1 MSGCQIMSPRLK
13 NPRDVLLST
22 TFCKLHLTLYW
33 ISTDCRKALCS
44 SGQNPSLGQTNHYS
58 QPRKIHTCPLFT
70 LYLLNIPVTYFNGTG
85 IKKNIWK
92 HFAAESQLKRQMDK
106 NDKSICL

>member
-58 QPRKIHTCPLFT
+58 QPRKIHTCP
-70 LYLLNIPVTYFNGTG
+70 Y
-85 IKKNIWK
+85 KKYMEA
-92 HFAAESQLKRQMDK
+92 FRCR
-106 NDKSICL
+106 KSIEKANGQK